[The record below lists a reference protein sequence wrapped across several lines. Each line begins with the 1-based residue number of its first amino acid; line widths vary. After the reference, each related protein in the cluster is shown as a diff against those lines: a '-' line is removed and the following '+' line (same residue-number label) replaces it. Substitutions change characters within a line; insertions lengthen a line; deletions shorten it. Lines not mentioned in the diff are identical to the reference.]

1 MSFRTRNS
9 IKNIV
14 FSEISYVV
22 ILLLQFMNRSVFI
35 HFLPEEYLGMNGL
48 FSNVLSFLSLAELGV
63 GSAINFAL
71 YKPLKEGD
79 VEALKSLMSLYRHL
93 YKAVGVIVFI
103 LGSILM
109 PFLPLL
115 IKDLNSDIKYI
126 YL

>member
-48 FSNVLSFLSLAELGV
+48 FSNVL
-63 GSAINFAL
+63 
-71 YKPLKEGD
+71 
-79 VEALKSLMSLYRHL
+79 
-93 YKAVGVIVFI
+93 
-103 LGSILM
+103 
-109 PFLPLL
+109 
-115 IKDLNSDIKYI
+115 
-126 YL
+126 

>member
-48 FSNVLSFLSLAELGV
+48 FSNVLSFLSNHV
-63 GSAINFAL
+63 TF
-71 YKPLKEGD
+71 
-79 VEALKSLMSLYRHL
+79 
-93 YKAVGVIVFI
+93 
-103 LGSILM
+103 
-109 PFLPLL
+109 
-115 IKDLNSDIKYI
+115 
-126 YL
+126 